1 VIEKAVLT
9 PMIPVGASV
18 PSQATDVSLSPGS
31 LLLAK
36 GHAEHNQGRGKRAR
50 SPNIYPD
57 GALYE
62 GPPLAYRLL
71 AAEATDRVAGNAR
84 SIGVA
89 DAIIV

>member
-1 VIEKAVLT
+1 MTLLSFHRLQISAYPPIFPNRPKTKRSTIKA
-9 PMIPVGASV
+9 
-18 PSQATDVSLSPGS
+18 
-31 LLLAK
+31 
-36 GHAEHNQGRGKRAR
+36 RGKRAR
-50 SPNIYPD
+50 SPNMYPD
-57 GALYE
+57 GALYD